1 MENNGHPLPL
11 HERYRHTKRKII
23 LKIRVG
29 ARKFTWNGIEM
40 PHIGR
45 YSGLI
50 WHNLGLRSLDAQ
62 AVFPLSI
69 NEG

>member
-1 MENNGHPLPL
+1 MSGTGTQN
-11 HERYRHTKRKII
+11 RKII

-29 ARKFTWNGIEM
+29 TRKFTWNNIEI

-50 WHNLGLRSLDAQ
+50 WQNLGLRILDAQ
-62 AVFPLSI
+62 AVFPLST

>member
-1 MENNGHPLPL
+1 MNAH
-11 HERYRHTKRKII
+11 KFI

-29 ARKFTWNGIEM
+29 TWKFTWNGMEI

-45 YSGLI
+45 YGELI
-50 WHNLGLRSLDAQ
+50 WQNFGFKELGAQ
-62 AVFPLSI
+62 AVFPLST

>member
-1 MENNGHPLPL
+1 MSG
-11 HERYRHTKRKII
+11 TGTQKGKVI

-29 ARKFTWNGIEM
+29 TRKFTWNGMGI

-45 YSGLI
+45 YGGLI
-50 WHNLGLRSLDAQ
+50 WHNSGLRDLDAQ
-62 AVFPLSI
+62 AVFPLST

>member
-1 MENNGHPLPL
+1 MATPCRFMSGTGTQNG
-11 HERYRHTKRKII
+11 KII

-29 ARKFTWNGIEM
+29 TRKFTWNGMEI

-45 YSGLI
+45 YGGLI

-62 AVFPLSI
+62 AVFPLST

>member
-1 MENNGHPLPL
+1 MATPCRFMSGTGTQNG
-11 HERYRHTKRKII
+11 KII

-29 ARKFTWNGIEM
+29 TCKFTWNGIEIL
-40 PHIGR
+40 HIGR

-50 WHNLGLRSLDAQ
+50 WHNLGLRILNAQ
-62 AVFPLSI
+62 AVFPLST

>member
-1 MENNGHPLPL
+1 MENIGHPLPL
-11 HERYRHTKRKII
+11 HERYGHTKRKII

-29 ARKFTWNGIEM
+29 TRKFTWNGMGI

-45 YSGLI
+45 YGGLI
-50 WHNLGLRSLDAQ
+50 WHNLGLRILDAQ
-62 AVFPLSI
+62 VVFPLST

>member
-1 MENNGHPLPL
+1 MSGTGTQNG
-11 HERYRHTKRKII
+11 KII

-29 ARKFTWNGIEM
+29 TRKFTWNDMEI

-45 YSGLI
+45 YGGFI

-62 AVFPLSI
+62 AVFPLI
-69 NEG
+69 TNEG

>member
-1 MENNGHPLPL
+1 MENIGHPLPL
-11 HERYRHTKRKII
+11 HERYGHTKQKLI

-29 ARKFTWNGIEM
+29 TYKFTWNDMEI

-45 YSGLI
+45 YGGLI
-50 WHNLGLRSLDAQ
+50 WHNFGFKELDAQ
-62 AVFPLSI
+62 AVFPFST

>member
-1 MENNGHPLPL
+1 MSGTGTQN
-11 HERYRHTKRKII
+11 KKII

-29 ARKFTWNGIEM
+29 TRKFTWNGIEI

-50 WHNLGLRSLDAQ
+50 WHNLGLRILDAQ
-62 AVFPLSI
+62 AVFPLST

>member
-1 MENNGHPLPL
+1 MSGTGTQNE
-11 HERYRHTKRKII
+11 KII

-29 ARKFTWNGIEM
+29 TRKFTWNGMAI

-50 WHNLGLRSLDAQ
+50 WHNLGLKSLDAQ
-62 AVFPLSI
+62 AVFPLST